1 MKLSH
6 EILKYGCEDESEDE
20 VNSEFIEIDKQNVV
34 GNAFA
39 IPNKA
44 KVFENNKE
52 YVVVYKNDC
61 TMEIRKITTI
71 GQNEEFTFVE
81 EKFAPNEKVI
91 ARNALMIYE
100 ELNK

>member
-1 MKLSH
+1 
-6 EILKYGCEDESEDE
+6 
-20 VNSEFIEIDKQNVV
+20 
-34 GNAFA
+34 
-39 IPNKA
+39 
-44 KVFENNKE
+44 
-52 YVVVYKNDC
+52 
-61 TMEIRKITTI
+61 MEIRKITTI